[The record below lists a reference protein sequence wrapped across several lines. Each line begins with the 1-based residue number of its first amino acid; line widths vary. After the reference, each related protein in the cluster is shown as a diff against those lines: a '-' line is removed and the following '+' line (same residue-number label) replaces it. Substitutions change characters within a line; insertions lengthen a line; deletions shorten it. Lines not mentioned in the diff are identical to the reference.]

1 MGLLPSG
8 VASFMTSKR
17 LFALTVLAICGL
29 TAGCG
34 SRSGS
39 RSGTVSEQAV
49 RTAYEKSAP
58 WSLLVL
64 SGGLDREKGD
74 MKLISFRK
82 INDRR
87 GESFGRRYYDVEYEA
102 EWEHLTDDE
111 RPVEAVAAAFGGK
124 AKEPKPGWKKG
135 DVQKDRGWLR
145 FEETEEGWLG
155 PDGNVY

>member
-1 MGLLPSG
+1 
-8 VASFMTSKR
+8 MTSKG
-17 LFALTVLAICGL
+17 LFALAVLTICGS
-29 TAGCG
+29 TTGCG
-34 SRSGS
+34 SGSGS
-39 RSGTVSEQAV
+39 STVSEQAA

-64 SGGLDREKGD
+64 SGGLDRQKGD

-87 GESFGRRYYDVEYEA
+87 GESFGRRYYEVEYEA
-102 EWEHLTDDE
+102 EWEHLADD
-111 RPVEAVAAAFGGK
+111 RTGAIVAGK
-124 AKEPKPGWKKG
+124 MLEGRWKKG